1 MEFASNYLEFNAD
14 DVFDYCQTREKTT
27 LPYIRKVQPQ
37 KTSTETLLLRF
48 FRFIQVPVGL
58 VDPIG
63 FILFVK
69 NRKFLCKF
77 AISLFGG

>member
-1 MEFASNYLEFNAD
+1 LKTVAGSVKITVGIEFDTKNS
-14 DVFDYCQTREKTT
+14 
-27 LPYIRKVQPQ
+27 IRKYQICKPVAPQ

-77 AISLFGG
+77 AIFLFGG